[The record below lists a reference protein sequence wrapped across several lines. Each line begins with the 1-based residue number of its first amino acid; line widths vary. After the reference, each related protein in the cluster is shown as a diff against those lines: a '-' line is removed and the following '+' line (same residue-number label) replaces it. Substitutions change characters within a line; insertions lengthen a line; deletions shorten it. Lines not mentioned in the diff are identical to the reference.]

1 MQKSALDSKVIVQNS
16 LDINNTNGGRD
27 ITVKIGTG
35 SAASEISGI
44 IHASTISHIAK
55 KGAGDLILSG
65 ANTYSGE
72 TVIDAGRIVLGN
84 NLALQNS
91 PINTDNVGKIDA
103 TGHTTPTFGG
113 LKGAANLSTLINS
126 GYSGINTLTLNTA
139 NTDAALTTAGKT
151 LTTFSGAI
159 TEGATGMNLVKT
171 GIGTQSLTGTNTY
184 TGNTTVTTGTL
195 SLGNATL
202 NTSLADA
209 SIVRIE
215 TGATL
220 DLNFLPTHSDTVDM
234 LFICGV
240 QKEAG
245 IWGSSISGAPNTDPH
260 LTGTGTLTVTSGTG
274 TFAGWITGIFA
285 GGATVPL
292 DKRGPND
299 DPDNDGISNL
309 VEYAIAD
316 LDPTVSNGSLGILS
330 GKTITFSKRQ
340 PLPTDLTYAIE
351 ESTDL
356 GAAHAWTE
364 VTPTVNDGTTI
375 SHTLPDTA
383 TKDFMRLK
391 VTQTP

>member
-1 MQKSALDSKVIVQNS
+1 
-16 LDINNTNGGRD
+16 
-27 ITVKIGTG
+27 
-35 SAASEISGI
+35 
-44 IHASTISHIAK
+44 
-55 KGAGDLILSG
+55 
-65 ANTYSGE
+65 
-72 TVIDAGRIVLGN
+72 
-84 NLALQNS
+84 
-91 PINTDNVGKIDA
+91 
-103 TGHTTPTFGG
+103 
-113 LKGAANLSTLINS
+113 
-126 GYSGINTLTLNTA
+126 
-139 NTDAALTTAGKT
+139 
-151 LTTFSGAI
+151 
-159 TEGATGMNLVKT
+159 
-171 GIGTQSLTGTNTY
+171 
-184 TGNTTVTTGTL
+184 
-195 SLGNATL
+195 
-202 NTSLADA
+202 
-209 SIVRIE
+209 
-215 TGATL
+215 
-220 DLNFLPTHSDTVDM
+220 VDM
-234 LFICGV
+234 LFIGGV

-364 VTPTVNDGTTI
+364 VTPTVNDGSTI